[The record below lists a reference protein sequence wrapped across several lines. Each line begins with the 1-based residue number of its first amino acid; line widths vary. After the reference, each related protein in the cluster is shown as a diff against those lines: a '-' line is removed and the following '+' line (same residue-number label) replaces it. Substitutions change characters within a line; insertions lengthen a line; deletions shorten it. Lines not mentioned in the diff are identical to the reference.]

1 MLEACSRQL
10 STPQLE
16 RALAAV
22 TSAARS
28 TEPEE
33 AAETTGNGITA
44 HEAVGAA
51 LCAALPRLQDP
62 VAAVAFAVQMGGDTD
77 TIAAMA
83 GSIAGAF
90 AGAGA
95 MQEQLLRRLEGRE
108 WIQDV
113 AQRLAARSRGP
124 VNAD

>member
-83 GSIAGAF
+83 GSIAGA
-90 AGAGA
+90 GA